1 MIRSR
6 EVGLFNAY
14 SFALAAILSACFWG
28 TFFLLQVLGV
38 RDLSRNFEAYLAYN
52 LISIG
57 GLMLQ
62 LYQTDSS
69 RVNLLSLDP
78 LQNLQISTSQ
88 MLHVAGALTVML
100 VLTKDAAISR
110 LFLVVY
116 LVLLQGTLLAANA
129 AIPRLLSQI
138 FFTGNNQIPAL
149 LVGRVPRVGRMRRWL
164 RRMESYGINVVGLLT
179 EEHTPRTKTVQ
190 RIPIVGDAR
199 DLACILGKIRIE
211 TVVLLDVPREQALLD
226 SIIAATDRAGVRM
239 IVLNNLSEIFKH
251 SLQFYRQFGTD
262 FIALRQ
268 EPLQDPLNR
277 VIKRMV
283 DITLALPAVVLL
295 LPPLALFVWIAQ
307 RTQSPGPLFFRQT
320 RAGIQNRRFE
330 IIKFRSMHLENPDA
344 TKQATENDV
353 RVFTFGR
360 LLRKYSI
367 DEIPQ
372 FLNVLRGEMSL
383 VGPRPHML
391 EHNEAF
397 AKVMAHYHVRTF
409 VKPGV
414 TGLAQVRG
422 FRGEAH
428 TADDIRK
435 RVECDVEYIE
445 RWSLLLDIAVI
456 LKTAIQLVRPP
467 KSAY

>member
-14 SFALAAILSACFWG
+14 SFILSGILTACFWG
-28 TFFLLQVLGV
+28 TFLALQFLGI
-38 RDLSRNFEAYLAYN
+38 RDLTQNLEAYLAYN

-69 RVNLLSLDP
+69 RVNLLALDP

-88 MLHVAGALTVML
+88 TLHVAGALTVML
-100 VLTKDAAISR
+100 VLTKDLAISR

-116 LVLLQGTLLAANA
+116 LLVLGGVLLGANA
-129 AIPRLLSQI
+129 YVPQTLSRL

-149 LVGRVPRVGRMRRWL
+149 LIGRLPRVGRMRHWL
-164 RRMESYGINVVGLLT
+164 RRMQSYGIHVVGLLA
-179 EEHTPRTKTVQ
+179 EESTSRKTTIL
-190 RIPIVGDAR
+190 RIPIVGEAR
-199 DLACILGKIRIE
+199 HLKEILEKIRIE
-211 TVVLLDVPREQALLD
+211 TVVLLDVPQEQSVLD
-226 SIIAATDRAGVRM
+226 AIIDATDRAGVRM
-239 IVLNNLSEIFKH
+239 IVLNNLSEVFKH

-277 VIKRMV
+277 VIKRAF
-283 DITLALPAVVLL
+283 DIALALPATILL
-295 LPPLALFVWIAQ
+295 MPPLALLVWIIQ

-330 IIKFRSMHLENPDA
+330 IIKFRTMHVENSDA
-344 TKQATENDV
+344 SRQATENDS
-353 RVFTFGR
+353 RVFTLGR
-360 LLRKYSI
+360 WLRKCSI

-372 FLNVLRGEMSL
+372 FLNVLRGDMSL

-391 EHNEAF
+391 EHNAQF
-397 AKVMAHYHVRTF
+397 AKVLSQYHVRTF

-414 TGLAQVRG
+414 SGLAQVRG

-428 TADDIRK
+428 TPEDISK
-435 RVECDVEYIE
+435 RVQCDVEYIE
-445 RWSLLLDIAVI
+445 RWSLLLDVFIV
-456 LKTAIQLVRPP
+456 LKTAWQVLRPP

>member
-14 SFALAAILSACFWG
+14 SFILSGILTACFWG
-28 TFFLLQVLGV
+28 TFLALQFLGI
-38 RDLSRNFEAYLAYN
+38 RDLTQNLEAYLAYN

-69 RVNLLSLDP
+69 RVNLLALDP

-88 MLHVAGALTVML
+88 TLHVAGALTVML
-100 VLTKDAAISR
+100 VLTKDLAISR

-116 LVLLQGTLLAANA
+116 LLVLGGVLLGANA
-129 AIPRLLSQI
+129 SVPQTLSRL

-149 LVGRVPRVGRMRRWL
+149 LIGRLPRVGRMRHWL
-164 RRMESYGINVVGLLT
+164 RRMQSYGIHVVGLLA
-179 EEHTPRTKTVQ
+179 EESTSRKTTIL
-190 RIPIVGDAR
+190 RIPIVGEAR
-199 DLACILGKIRIE
+199 HLKEILEKIRIE
-211 TVVLLDVPREQALLD
+211 TVVLLDVPQEQSVLD
-226 SIIAATDRAGVRM
+226 AIIDATDRAGVRM
-239 IVLNNLSEIFKH
+239 IVLNNLSEVFKH

-277 VIKRMV
+277 VIKRAF
-283 DITLALPAVVLL
+283 DIALALPATILL
-295 LPPLALFVWIAQ
+295 MPPLALLVWIIQ

-320 RAGIQNRRFE
+320 RAGIQNRRF
-330 IIKFRSMHLENPDA
+330 
-344 TKQATENDV
+344 
-353 RVFTFGR
+353 FTLGR
-360 LLRKYSI
+360 WLRKCSI

-372 FLNVLRGEMSL
+372 FLNVLRGDMSL

-391 EHNEAF
+391 EHNAQF
-397 AKVMAHYHVRTF
+397 AKVLSQYHVRTF

-414 TGLAQVRG
+414 SGLAQVRG

-428 TADDIRK
+428 TPEDISK
-435 RVECDVEYIE
+435 RVQCDVEYIE
-445 RWSLLLDIAVI
+445 RWSLLLDVFIV
-456 LKTAIQLVRPP
+456 LKTAWQVLRPP